1 MSIRDAVAYAQ
12 GRWPGLSLGDYQS
25 LAALAGTAAFAGQ
38 GFGAGDVNQ
47 PQNLAS
53 VPINP
58 FVDDGDMAGSREQVA
73 VEITPM
79 LPDGTSGHPY
89 LIIVNATG
97 TETPQELLNIAVD
110 ELCKRARGSP
120 TAFTDV
126 DCDNV
131 FVFDYEFLSAIRAF

>member
-1 MSIRDAVAYAQ
+1 MTIRDAVAYAQ

-25 LAALAGTAAFAGQ
+25 LAALAGSAAFAGQ
-38 GFGAGDVNQ
+38 GFGAGDPLQ

-53 VPINP
+53 VPVNP
-58 FVDDGDMAGSREQVA
+58 FVDDGDMAGSREQIA

-79 LPDGTSGHPY
+79 DDQGVAGTPY

-97 TETPQELLNIAVD
+97 TETPQELLTMAVAD
-110 ELCKRARGSP
+110 LCRRAADTPGSFP
-120 TAFTDV
+120 GV
-126 DCDNV
+126 DCTGV